1 MATLIQSVGSALL
14 LALLGAPAHSSY
26 AQTAPLSSSELLRGL
41 PPASLTPAAASASC
55 PLRPERVGVLK
66 VGLAASQSWTRQTGL
81 TLPVSLGYER
91 RLFFGLSVLA
101 TFTSV
106 YDPARQPL
114 PGQPEAPGL
123 TQFDVTSG
131 LRYYLPIK
139 GLRNEAR
146 EEFSGPYVS
155 LLASRTF
162 QSTLQ
167 PEVSGGAAY
176 TYQLRRANQLVA
188 GYQLPLGQ
196 RGFLDASAG
205 LKLGRGSQ
213 AGHKLAPAAGLTVGI
228 FF

>member
-1 MATLIQSVGSALL
+1 M
-14 LALLGAPAHSSY
+14 Y
-26 AQTAPLSSSELLRGL
+26 AQTAPLGSSELLRGL
-41 PPASLTPAAASASC
+41 PPASLAPAAAPAAC
-55 PLRPERVGVLK
+55 PLRPARVGVLK
-66 VGLAASQSWTRQTGL
+66 VGLAASQAWTRPTGL

-106 YDPARQPL
+106 YDPVRPPQ
-114 PGQPEAPGL
+114 PGQPEVPGL
-123 TQFDVTSG
+123 AQFDVTSG
-131 LRYYLPIK
+131 LRYYLPIRS
-139 GLRNEAR
+139 LRDETR

-162 QSTLQ
+162 QHTLQ
-167 PEVSGGAAY
+167 PEAAGGAAY
-176 TYQLRRANQLVA
+176 SYQLRRANQLVA

-205 LKLGRGSQ
+205 LKVARGGPAGR
-213 AGHKLAPAAGLTVGI
+213 KLAPAAGLTVGL